1 MNKTQPRILVL
12 VITMLLLFSPSPQ
25 AMGMLQI
32 HFYQKDLS
40 GALHTFHGDHQ
51 AGEQLP
57 EDSCVSCHLNPQA
70 TSFRNTM
77 ASFGITCTSCH
88 GIMTVFNEP
97 GQITCS
103 RLPTCDSCHHSLI
116 TASTGVETGEPM
128 TSTDGSSD
136 IQNGTLSNHQ
146 HNGSP
151 MDVSNTFMDCS
162 ACHTHHQAAAF
173 WHFGMEQ

>member
-1 MNKTQPRILVL
+1 VNKTQPRILVL

-25 AMGMLQI
+25 VKAMLQI
-32 HFYQKDLS
+32 HFDQKDLS

-57 EDSCVSCHLNPQA
+57 SESCVYCHLNTQA

-77 ASFGITCTSCH
+77 ASFGITCSTCH
-88 GIMTVFNEP
+88 GRMTVFNEP
-97 GQITCS
+97 GQITYS
-103 RLPTCDSCHHSLI
+103 SLPTCDTCHHPLI
-116 TASTGVETGEPM
+116 TASTGVEIGVPM
-128 TSTDGSSD
+128 TLTDGSSD
-136 IQNGTLSNHQ
+136 IQTGPLSKHP

-151 MDVSNTFMDCS
+151 MGVSSAFMDCS